1 MQQPQKQKR
10 QYRNDM
16 SDTQKQKISQKLTG
30 RKLSNDTKAKISKS
44 MEKYWGSLPCKPVNK
59 TPNPFSDNE

>member
-1 MQQPQKQKR
+1 MTQQPQKR

-16 SDTQKQKISQKLTG
+16 SDEQKQKISQKLAG

-44 MEKYWGSLPCKPVNK
+44 MEKYWASLPSKPVNNSQ
-59 TPNPFSDNE
+59 NPYKDE